1 MPSGAYSR
9 SQGLLVG
16 VHRSQ
21 SAQNVPRFV
30 LLFSTLEH
38 GTASSL
44 ASLRASAKREY
55 MGLENVISA
64 VKNEIDKL
72 TQVLGLLRGWK
83 KPKFTRARR
92 RMSAAGRKRI
102 AAAQRARWGKIKLG
116 KK

>member
-1 MPSGAYSR
+1 M
-9 SQGLLVG
+9 LTVG
-16 VHRSQ
+16 VRGSYSGFIALNRHKMFPVLFFCSPLLSTARQ
-21 SAQNVPRFV
+21 AVWRLFV
-30 LLFSTLEH
+30 H
-38 GTASSL
+38 
-44 ASLRASAKREY
+44 LRNGNTWAWKMSFQQQ
-55 MGLENVISA
+55 
-64 VKNEIDKL
+64 KNEIDKL